1 MVKEIEFWEATNKKP
16 VSRQVSFLDM
26 FFLTSVLC
34 ILCAA
39 AALEKARQEWDSKRK
54 DEVDSS
60 LESSSSQLVKQ
71 FEKQTKEA
79 VEKAVGDARV
89 GVSISLH

>member
-1 MVKEIEFWEATNKKP
+1 M
-16 VSRQVSFLDM
+16 SFRDM

-34 ILCAA
+34 ILCTA
-39 AALEKARQEWDSKRK
+39 AALEKAQQEWNSKRK
-54 DEVDSS
+54 EEVDSS
-60 LESSSSQLVKQ
+60 LESTSSQLVKQ

-89 GVSISLH
+89 RVSRSLQSLNIENSFT